1 MHQDILTFELR
12 RFELEFR
19 MLCDIAESLEKSGKI
34 ESAKDVEEAIECL
47 SQAKNRLEVARIE
60 AKDIPEKTEPLSF
73 DHVLKPEDGTS

>member
-19 MLCDIAESLEKSGKI
+19 MLCDIAELLEKSGKT
-34 ESAKDVEEAIECL
+34 ESAKDVEEAIEYL

-60 AKDIPEKTEPLSF
+60 AKDIPEKTEQLSF
-73 DHVLKPEDGTS
+73 DHVLKPEDETP

>member
-19 MLCDIAESLEKSGKI
+19 MLCDIAELLEKSGKT
-34 ESAKDVEEAIECL
+34 ESAKDVEEAIEYL

-60 AKDIPEKTEPLSF
+60 AKDIPEKTELLSF
-73 DHVLKPEDGTS
+73 DHVLKPEDETL

>member
-1 MHQDILTFELR
+1 MGQDILTFEIR

-19 MLCDIAESLEKSGKI
+19 MLCDVVEALEKAGKI

-60 AKDIPEKTEPLSF
+60 AKDIPEKTEQLSF
-73 DHVLKPEDGTS
+73 DHMLKPEDGTS